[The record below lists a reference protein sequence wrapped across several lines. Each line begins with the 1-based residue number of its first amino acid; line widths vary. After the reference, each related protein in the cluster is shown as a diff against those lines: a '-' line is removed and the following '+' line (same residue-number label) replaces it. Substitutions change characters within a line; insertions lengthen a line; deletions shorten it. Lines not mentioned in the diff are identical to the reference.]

1 VTAIEKPGEAS
12 GGGAVIGGVLGGVL
26 GHQVGGGRGKDV
38 ATVAGALGGAYAGHQ
53 IEKSKSRSLTWE
65 VRVKLEDGTHRTMRY
80 EAEPA
85 FRVGDRVRIENGL
98 LVRG

>member
-1 VTAIEKPGEAS
+1 
-12 GGGAVIGGVLGGVL
+12 
-26 GHQVGGGRGKDV
+26 
-38 ATVAGALGGAYAGHQ
+38 
-53 IEKSKSRSLTWE
+53 